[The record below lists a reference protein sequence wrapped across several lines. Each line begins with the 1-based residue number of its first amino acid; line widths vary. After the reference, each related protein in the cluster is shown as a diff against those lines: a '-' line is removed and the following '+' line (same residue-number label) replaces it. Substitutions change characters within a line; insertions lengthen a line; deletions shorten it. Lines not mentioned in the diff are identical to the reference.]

1 MATIKIICGAYG
13 YRPPERPGIVQ
24 AVRVGQTCEVSD
36 EEATRLVSLG
46 VAELCTAEGVATP
59 SVTHSE
65 GGGCNDT
72 PDQDEGKKTTLDGLE
87 LPDTLDI
94 VDGHFTEES
103 LGAMTNKALAELAAD
118 LGLDAKA
125 CKNKAD
131 YVALLASAELDMSD
145 QDEGD
150 DDEPPTPGAELPV

>member
-1 MATIKIICGAYG
+1 MIKIVCG
-13 YRPPERPGIVQ
+13 
-24 AVRVGQTCEVSD
+24 TCDTSQGLKTSKDGEFTLPVN
-36 EEATRLVSLG
+36 EEKRLVARK
-46 VAELCTAEGVATP
+46 VAEYVTRPIIGPDNGVATP
-59 SVTHSE
+59 HVPHSE
-65 GGGCNDT
+65 GGGGNDT
-72 PDQDEGKKTTLDGLE
+72 PDQDEGEKTSLDGLE

-131 YVALLASAELDMSD
+131 YVALLASVELDMAD

-150 DDEPPTPGAELPV
+150 EPPTPSAELPV